1 MNDHCGDLYEEAM
14 ADTITMMMIMIMTN
28 MRMRWLPVQS
38 RQEEEDGPLV
48 DLGSMPANFQQ
59 YIALAQNTFK
69 IQCTDS

>member
-1 MNDHCGDLYEEAM
+1 M
-14 ADTITMMMIMIMTN
+14 ADNITMMMMMIIITIIMTN

-48 DLGSMPANFQQ
+48 DLGSMPANSQQ